1 MSDKNFGQ
9 LGISFQQG
17 LLKTI
22 IEDKKFAITIIDVI
36 DSKYFDGPYFRY
48 LMTNI
53 KELYD
58 LYKVIPNYDTLQQK
72 ILVENTDSVNLKV
85 HLDTLKSIKEYYL
98 EDDKYIKDTS
108 LKFCRQ
114 QVVKKALK
122 ESEEIIRNG
131 AFEEY
136 DRIENIITKALQTGI
151 STEDIEDITD
161 NILESLQKEARIPY
175 PTGIDGLDAL
185 LKGGISKG
193 ELGIVLAPTG
203 IGKELPISEPVL
215 TPKGW
220 VKNGELKIGD
230 EIIGS
235 DGKKQYVLGVYPQ
248 GVKPIY
254 KVEFTDKTF
263 VNCGLD
269 HLWVVSTLNR
279 RVNNTNDKNPNYSY
293 KIVSTSDMM
302 SDIKK
307 GSRYNYKLP
316 IVKPIQF
323 ENHMVL
329 IDPYLLGII
338 LSNKCLSYSSD
349 INVSIKDDEIFEN
362 IKHLDE
368 QISFNQHYKSDVQI
382 THKLSLKSI
391 IEKLKIYNL
400 LDKISNNKFIP
411 KEYIYNSIDV
421 RLSVLQ
427 GLMDIDGHINKNG
440 TLQISTISKDLSENI
455 REIVL
460 SLGGIIKINTKTQKN
475 RKLSYIL
482 TFSFD
487 NNIIPFRLLNKIN
500 SYRTKARYFKQKY
513 VKSIKYSHDEEALC
527 IKVSNE
533 DQLYVTRD
541 YVLTHNTTI
550 LTKFANSAYNY
561 GATVLHVVFED
572 NIKEIRKKHYTIWTE
587 ISSDDQ
593 LSKQDDVISLVEKI
607 TKDRKNRLLIL
618 KLPPF
623 GVSISDIRNR
633 LRKLESQNVKIDM
646 LVLDYVDCI
655 SMERTIEG
663 EEWKGEGTIMRSLEG
678 MGDEFNIAVWTATQ
692 GNRES
697 INSDIVTT
705 DQMGGSIKKAQVG
718 HVVISIAKSLSQK
731 ENNLAN
737 ITLLKSRIG
746 KDGVVF
752 QNCIF
757 DNEYLKF
764 DTESQNTLLGH
775 EEERSLYRKQH
786 AADVYRERLERESK
800 IRNEIKSKKE
810 EHKDTQ
816 LEIEAAICK
825 TITEKEETLNQLQNL
840 EQTNQ
845 SISNINLETID
856 IKNDNIILTSKNAT
870 SINRASEVYKMR
882 KQKVQA
888 SKNA

>member
-9 LGISFQQG
+9 LGVSFQQG

-48 LMTNI
+48 LMANI

-72 ILVENTDSVNLKV
+72 IIVENSDSVNVKV

-98 EDDKYIKDTS
+98 EDNKYIKDTS

-161 NILESLQKEARIPY
+161 NILESLQKEARMPY
-175 PTGIDGLDAL
+175 PTGIDGLDIL

-220 VKNGELKIGD
+220 IKNGDLKLGD

-254 KVEFTDKTF
+254 KVEFTDNTF

-269 HLWVVSTLNR
+269 HLWAVIDK
-279 RVNNTNDKNPNYSY
+279 DKNKSY
-293 KIVSTSDMM
+293 KIVRTSDMM
-302 SDIKK
+302 SHIKS
-307 GSRYNYKLP
+307 GGRYNYKLP
-316 IVKPIQF
+316 IVEPVEF
-323 ENHMVL
+323 ENNVVL
-329 IDPYLLGII
+329 IDPYFLGII
-338 LSNKCLSYSSD
+338 LSNKVLSYDSD
-349 INVSIKDDEIFEN
+349 VNVLIKDDELFDN
-362 IKHLDE
+362 IKHLDG
-368 QISFNQHYKSDVQI
+368 QIFFNQHYKSDVQI
-382 THKLSLKSI
+382 AHKISLKAI

-411 KEYIYNSIDV
+411 KEYIYNSINV

-427 GLMDIDGHINKNG
+427 GLMDIDGRINKNG
-440 TLQISTISKDLSENI
+440 TLQISTTSKDLSENI

-460 SLGGIIKINTKTQKN
+460 SLGGTIKINTKTQKN
-475 RKLSYIL
+475 RKLLHII
-482 TFSFD
+482 TFSFN
-487 NNIIPFRLLNKIN
+487 NNIIPFRLLHKIN
-500 SYRTKARYFKQKY
+500 DYRTRIIYFKQKY

-593 LSKQDDVISLVEKI
+593 LFKQDEVISLVEEI

-678 MGDEFNIAVWTATQ
+678 MSDEFNIAVWTATQ

-697 INSDIVTT
+697 IGSEIVTT

-746 KDGVVF
+746 KDGIVF
-752 QNCIF
+752 QNCKF

-775 EEERSLYRKQH
+775 EEERSIIRKQH
-786 AADVYRERLERESK
+786 AADVYRERLEREGK

-856 IKNDNIILTSKNAT
+856 IKEDNIILTPKNT
-870 SINRASEVYKMR
+870 ISTNRASEVYKMR
-882 KQKVQA
+882 KQKAQA